1 MVLLSTKGKL
11 MNKKSFV
18 KLPTTKKQEFNFPSH
33 TYLSKESGVMHLDN
47 ISEPELEVFLAD
59 PSINTRKSMIIA
71 PGGALFFHAIEHEG
85 RTVAQLLASKGINA
99 FVLKYRLYP
108 VDGNAEEYVND
119 LVAKEDWEG
128 IHKCAVDTLPYAL
141 EDAIQALKHLR
152 INSNTLA
159 IDPNQIGMIGFS
171 AGGALT
177 LETLFQGPKEYRPN
191 YVGLIYPWVDIIS
204 KYDLPDDNTAAFFS
218 CASNDELFL
227 APKTVDLYKEWIK
240 NNHSAE
246 LHMHESGGHGYG
258 TKPSPYVEKW
268 FELLIDWI
276 ERR

>member
-1 MVLLSTKGKL
+1 
-11 MNKKSFV
+11 MNKQSIV
-18 KLPTTKKQEFNFPSH
+18 KLPTTTKQELEFRSQ
-33 TYLSKESGVMHLDN
+33 TYLSKVSGDVHLDN

-59 PSINTRKSMIIA
+59 PSSNTRKAIIIA

-85 RTVAQLLASKGINA
+85 TTVAQRLASNGINA

-108 VDGNAEEYVND
+108 VDGNAEDYVNE

-128 IHKCAVDTLPYAL
+128 IHKCAVDTLPFAL

-152 INSNTLA
+152 VNCESYS
-159 IDPNQIGMIGFS
+159 IDSKQIGMIGFS

-177 LETLFQGPKEYRPN
+177 LETLFQGPNESRPN
-191 YVGLIYPWVDIIS
+191 YIGLVYPWVDIIS
-204 KYDLPDDNTAAFFS
+204 KYDFPNENTPAFFS
-218 CASNDELFL
+218 CASDDALLL
-227 APKTVDLYKEWIK
+227 APKTVDLYQKWIQM
-240 NNHSAE
+240 NYTAE

-258 TKPSPYVEKW
+258 TKNIPEVSKW